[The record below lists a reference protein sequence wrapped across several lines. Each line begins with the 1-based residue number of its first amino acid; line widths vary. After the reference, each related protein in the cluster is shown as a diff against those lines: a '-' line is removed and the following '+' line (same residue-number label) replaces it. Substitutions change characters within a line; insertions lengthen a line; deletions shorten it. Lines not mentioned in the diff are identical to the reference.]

1 VHAGVVDLV
10 IDVHES
16 IPQLGEATE
25 PAGQHVVDDAVR
37 TEDGEA
43 VPKSRGARQ
52 PSEAMMWLARSMHV
66 CAATWTR

>member
-25 PAGQHVVDDAVR
+25 LSRQRVVDDAVL

-43 VPKSRGARQ
+43 VSEVTRDRQ
-52 PSEAMMWLARSMHV
+52 PSEAMMWLARSMQV